1 MRDGGTLSNCCQDC
15 CSSLPPSRPHH
26 CGIFYKTEAIMGD
39 SWEDEDFELPVA
51 PPVALKNDWEDEVD
65 EAQVEIK
72 KAPVQLTAAQIE
84 ANRKKALEADE
95 ALAMKVKLATLAN
108 ETPDERRLRERRQA
122 EEADNELAGELFDSH
137 SQKSGS
143 VAGNSST
150 RGLGSVSLK
159 TKQDH
164 SSFGTATA
172 AKLADSTTFNVGAF
186 FKNLVKVLDTPSVTA
201 ETLDD
206 ILADINKIR
215 DTKAKAAKAVVGK
228 KSKKDIKGIEKKHN
242 DVFGGSDYVDKYE
255 DSYGGMED
263 DFM

>member
-1 MRDGGTLSNCCQDC
+1 
-15 CSSLPPSRPHH
+15 
-26 CGIFYKTEAIMGD
+26 MGD

-51 PPVALKNDWEDEVD
+51 PVVNLKNDWDDEVD
-65 EAQVEIK
+65 EAQVEAK
-72 KAPVQLTAAQIE
+72 PKAVQLTAAQIE
-84 ANRKKALEADE
+84 AAKKKAQEADD

-122 EEADNELAGELFDSH
+122 EEADNELAGELFDTQSH
-137 SQKSGS
+137 KSGS
-143 VAGNSST
+143 VAGGSNSST
-150 RGLGSVSLK
+150 KGLGSVTLK

-186 FKNLVKVLDTPSVTA
+186 FKNLVKVLDTPNVSA

-215 DTKAKAAKAVVGK
+215 DTKAKAAKAVVVK